1 MEKRSLVAIIA
12 TKNMLERN
20 LYKTI
25 KDYLTKMNIYNEKLK
40 NCNNQLKNRMAAIYV
55 IKNLPI
61 KSKLWIMWK
70 STLVKNPILAITATK
85 DFHKSAIWKY
95 MRESIQV
102 KNPILAK
109 SVIKDFLTK
118 PHWKIMK
125 TMSIHVW
132 IQIYPSGYLFSGDI
146 FILKRG
152 SLSKSGAWSIQY

>member
-40 NCNNQLKNRMAAIYV
+40 NCNNQLKNHMAAIYA
-55 IKNLPI
+55 IKNLLI
-61 KSKLWIMWK
+61 KNKLWIMWK

-85 DFHKSAIWKY
+85 DFHKSAIWKH
-95 MRESIQV
+95 MRGSIQV

-109 SVIKDFLTK
+109 NAKKDFLIQL
-118 PHWKIMK
+118 HWKIMK
-125 TMSIHVW
+125 TRSIHVL
-132 IQIYPSGYLFSGDI
+132 IQLHLTGYLYSEHIIYIAQGFPAIFFSRI
-146 FILKRG
+146 
-152 SLSKSGAWSIQY
+152 